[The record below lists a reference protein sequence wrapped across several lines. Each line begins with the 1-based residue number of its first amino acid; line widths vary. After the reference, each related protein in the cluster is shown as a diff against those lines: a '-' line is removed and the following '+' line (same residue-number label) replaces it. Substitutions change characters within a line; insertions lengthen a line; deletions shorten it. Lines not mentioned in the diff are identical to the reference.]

1 MEEEKSQQPQQF
13 YSPAQSSSRKS
24 SKKFLLF
31 FIILV
36 ILGIVGAVLFFSTR
50 SEKQDEEN
58 LTPTPTEF
66 EFPTDTPTPIASPT
80 EAVSPTKQPS
90 STPTPRPTSNPIDKT
105 TGLDRSKL
113 SVQILNGSGT
123 AGVAAK
129 AADLL
134 KSLGYNVT
142 GTGNT
147 DNYDYQNT
155 VIDVKSP
162 SSKYL
167 DLLKKDLGTSYTIGS
182 TSASLS
188 SDFSS
193 DARVI
198 IGKQ

>member
-13 YSPAQSSSRKS
+13 YSPASSSSRKS

-36 ILGIVGAVLFFSTR
+36 VVGVVSAVLFFSTR
-50 SEKQDEEN
+50 GSTEEEEEK

-66 EFPTDTPTPIASPT
+66 QFPTDTPSPSPAETEESPT
-80 EAVSPTKQPS
+80 PEPTN
-90 STPTPRPTSNPIDKT
+90 TPTPRPTSNPIDKA

-113 SVQILNGSGT
+113 TVQVSNGSGGV
-123 AGVAAK
+123 GVAAK

-142 GTGNT
+142 STGNA

-167 DLLKKDLGTSYTIGS
+167 DLLKKDLGASYSIGS

-188 SDFSS
+188 SDAPS
-193 DARVI
+193 DARI
-198 IGKQ
+198 IVGKQ